1 MNQENQNCNAA
12 YKKIDQHYLE
22 EISSDVSVFEHKI
35 SGAKCIFLKNQ
46 DDNKVFYIAFKTLPT
61 DHSGVFHILE
71 HSVLCGSRKYPVK
84 EPFIELAKGSLNTF
98 LNALTYPDKTIYPV
112 ASKNKIDFKNLVDV
126 YLDAVL
132 YPNIYTN
139 PSIFHQEGWHYDIS
153 SLKDDLAIQGIV
165 YNEMKGAYSTPD
177 SILFDKITQTL
188 FPDTIYRF
196 ESGGKPDDIP
206 HLSYEHFLNE
216 HRKYYHPSN
225 SFIYLYGDVDIHEWL
240 DYLDKEYLSAFSK
253 RTDFQTIPLQSAF
266 QNRLSANASYS
277 AGQEEQCEQKAYF
290 SLSFVC
296 GKTTDPIQY
305 MSLDILEHILL
316 GTPASPLKK
325 ALIEADIAEEID
337 GFIDLN
343 IQQAVLG
350 VLAKNASPE
359 KREIFI
365 SVIQATLQDLVEN
378 GIDQDLVQAS
388 INIHEFQL
396 READYHGYPKGL
408 FYGLSIMD
416 SWLYDGEPCTHLA
429 FNKTLELIRKESKEA
444 LFEKMIKDLLLTN
457 PHSADVMIVPEKGL
471 EEMNEA
477 KLKEKLQ
484 KIKNEANEN
493 EIEAWIEETK
503 KLKMMQETPDT
514 IEGLNSIPL
523 LKREDILAQSE
534 VLPLEIEKV
543 KEDTLLLHP
552 ISTQN
557 ILYLNLYFD
566 LSTLSQKELPY
577 ATILSNLLSKMSTV
591 QYSYSDLSNQLFL
604 YTGGLSINTMAINN
618 YHDIAQF
625 DRFMCVQAKSL
636 TPSFPKLLE
645 LLEQILF
652 HTLLEDSKR
661 IKELM
666 CEMKSG
672 YESSIHHQ
680 GHVLAAKR
688 LNSYFSPSG
697 SWNEEMNGLSF
708 YHFLLDHEHLWNQ
721 APEVFIASLKEVC
734 GKIFSPREMTY
745 SITGPRED
753 LEKAKTLVSTLMHHI
768 PRNSAL
774 ESIVY
779 PFCEEIRNEGIS
791 TSSKV
796 QYVLKGYNYK
806 KLRFP
811 YHGALQVLE
820 SLASLDYLWNRIRIM
835 GGAYGAF
842 IKISRNGRIVLGSY
856 RDPKLKETLASYD
869 HLGAYLSK
877 IDLSERELRKYLIGT
892 MSQLDAPLTP
902 SMIGQKSDIQ
912 YLSGVTQEEI
922 QQERDEILRVSLKDI
937 HTLSEYIT
945 ACTSMNC
952 YCVLGN
958 EKKLKDHG
966 ELFGSI
972 VKAFR

>member
-1 MNQENQNCNAA
+1 MNQSNDNGNLA
-12 YKKIDQHYLE
+12 YEKIDHHYLE
-22 EISSDVSVFEHKI
+22 EISSEVSVFEHRA

-61 DHSGVFHILE
+61 DHTGVFHILE

-112 ASKNKIDFKNLVDV
+112 ASKNRIDFKNLVDV

-132 YPNIYTN
+132 HPNIYTN

-153 SLKDDLAIQGIV
+153 SQKEELAIQGIV

-177 SILFDKITQTL
+177 SILFDTITQTL

-196 ESGGKPDDIP
+196 ESGGKPESIP
-206 HLSYEHFLNE
+206 QLSYEHFLNE

-225 SFIYLYGDVDIHEWL
+225 AYIYLYGDLDIEEWL
-240 DYLDKEYLSAFSK
+240 KYLDQEYLSAFTK
-253 RTDFQTIPLQSAF
+253 RTDFQAIPLQKPFTKGISTT
-266 QNRLSANASYS
+266 SSYS
-277 AGQEEQCEQKAYF
+277 VGQEETCEQKAYL
-290 SLSFVC
+290 SLSYVC
-296 GKTTDPIQY
+296 GKSADPIQY

-337 GFIDLN
+337 GFIELN
-343 IQQAVLG
+343 TQQAVMG
-350 VLAKNASPE
+350 IIAKNASPE
-359 KREIFI
+359 KREKFL
-365 SVIQATLQDLVEN
+365 SVIQETLKDLVKK
-378 GIDQDLVQAS
+378 GIDPDLIQGS

-396 READYHGYPKGL
+396 READYHGFPKGL

-416 SWLYDGEPCTHLA
+416 SWLYDGKPCTHLA
-429 FNKTLELIRKESKEA
+429 IDKTLDTIRKQSKEA
-444 LFEKMIKDLLLTN
+444 MFEKMIQTLLLDN

-471 EEMNEA
+471 EEKNEA

-484 KIKNEANEN
+484 IIKKEATES
-493 EIEAWIEETK
+493 EICSWIESTE
-503 KLKMMQETPDT
+503 KLKIMQEAPDT
-514 IEGLNSIPL
+514 VEGLNSIPL
-523 LKREDILAQSE
+523 LKREDIAPQSD
-534 VLPLEIEKV
+534 VLPLEIEKNN
-543 KEDTLLLHP
+543 EDILLLHP
-552 ISTQN
+552 VSTQN

-566 LSTLSQKELPY
+566 ISTLSPEELPY
-577 ATILSNLLSKMSTV
+577 ANILSNLLSKMSTD
-591 QYSYSDLSNQLFL
+591 QFSYSELSNQLYL
-604 YTGGLSINTMAINN
+604 HTGGLNISAMAINN
-618 YHDIAQF
+618 YHDISQF

-636 TPSFPKLLE
+636 TPAFPKLIE
-645 LLEQILF
+645 LLDQIIF

-661 IKELM
+661 IKELLS
-666 CEMKSG
+666 EMKSG

-680 GHVLAAKR
+680 GHLFAAKR

-697 SWNEEMNGLSF
+697 KWNEHINGLSF
-708 YHFLLDHEHLWNQ
+708 YHFLLDQEPVWSKSYDQLIQ
-721 APEVFIASLKEVC
+721 TLKEISC
-734 GKIFSPREMTY
+734 KIFSPKEVTY
-745 SITGPRED
+745 SITGPKED
-753 LEKAKTLVSTLMHHI
+753 LDRGKALVSSLINRINRKEPFGST
-768 PRNSAL
+768 AF
-774 ESIVY
+774 

-820 SLASLDYLWNRIRIM
+820 SLSSLDYLWNRIRVM

-856 RDPKLKETLASYD
+856 RDPKLKETLEAYD
-869 HLGAYLSK
+869 QLGAYMSK

-922 QQERDEILRVSLKDI
+922 QQERNEILNVSLKDI
-937 HTLSEYIT
+937 HSLSEYIT
-945 ACTSMNC
+945 SCTAMNC
-952 YCVLGN
+952 HCVLGN
-958 EKKLKDHG
+958 EKKLNDHKQ
-966 ELFGSI
+966 LFGSI